1 MTEKAA
7 CLRLASC
14 GKKGARTAFVP
25 KKGLCRSSTILMP
38 PEGGGKEREE
48 VEQSGLLQELELD
61 GMSEKLEEL
70 FPGFSIDFSG
80 FLSQILSGN
89 WKEGVS
95 LLLASL
101 RDGIAGEAAGM
112 RNLFLLLLLV
122 GIMSSLFTVA
132 AQAFKSHQ
140 IADIAHF
147 VAFLLM
153 LLIVLAAFSQAADI
167 TEALLEKILL
177 FVRLFLPTFMIALG
191 FSAGTVT
198 AAGYYELILLLI
210 YGVEQLLMSVGLPAA
225 NVYMMLVVMNGLWEE
240 EKLSALIDLMHKGL
254 TGGLKFLLTC
264 ITGIG
269 LLQSMV
275 TPVLES
281 LKVSSAAKLLSA
293 IPGLGGLA
301 EGTAQLLF
309 GSAVLI
315 KNGLGAA
322 AILLLLALC
331 IVPFLK
337 LFLYGAILKLCA
349 GLLGLSADKRLTGC
363 IDRAGD
369 AVFLVLRI
377 AFTALA
383 CFLILFAI
391 ITCLAGTL
399 R

>member
-1 MTEKAA
+1 M
-7 CLRLASC
+7 
-14 GKKGARTAFVP
+14 
-25 KKGLCRSSTILMP
+25 
-38 PEGGGKEREE
+38 
-48 VEQSGLLQELELD
+48 EQDGLLGELNLD
-61 GMSEKLEEL
+61 AMSERMQEL

-80 FLSQILSGN
+80 FLG
-89 WKEGVS
+89 
-95 LLLASL
+95 LLLAGRWKEAGNLLFASL
-101 RDGIAGEAAGM
+101 KDGIIGEAAGM
-112 RNLFLLLLLV
+112 RNLFLLLLLA
-122 GIMSSLFTVA
+122 GILSSLFTVA
-132 AQAFKSHQ
+132 AQAFKNHQ

-147 VAFLLM
+147 VACLLI
-153 LLIVLAAFSQAADI
+153 LLIVLSTFSQAAGI
-167 TEALLEKILL
+167 AEALLEKILL

-191 FSAGTVT
+191 FSAGTMT

-225 NVYMMLVVMNGLWEE
+225 DVYMMLVVMNGLWEE
-240 EKLSALIDLMHKGL
+240 EKLSSLIDLMKKAL
-254 TGGLKFLLTC
+254 AGGLKFLLTC

-275 TPVLES
+275 SPVLES
-281 LKVSSAAKLLSA
+281 LKLTSAAKLLSA

-301 EGTAQLLF
+301 EGTAQLLL

-369 AVFLVLRI
+369 AVFVLLRI
-377 AFTALA
+377 VFTALA

>member
-1 MTEKAA
+1 M
-7 CLRLASC
+7 
-14 GKKGARTAFVP
+14 
-25 KKGLCRSSTILMP
+25 
-38 PEGGGKEREE
+38 
-48 VEQSGLLQELELD
+48 EQTGLLQELNLD
-61 GMSEKLEEL
+61 AMSERMDEL

-80 FLSQILSGN
+80 FLEQLLAGN
-89 WKEGVS
+89 WKDAVN
-95 LLLASL
+95 LLVTSL

-112 RNLFLLLLLV
+112 KNLFLMLLLV
-122 GIMSSLFTVA
+122 GILSSLFTVA
-132 AQAFKSHQ
+132 AQAFKNHQ

-147 VAFLLM
+147 IACLLM
-153 LLIVLAAFSQAADI
+153 LLVVLATFSQAADI

-210 YGVEQLLMSVGLPAA
+210 YGVEQLLMSIGLPAA

-240 EKLSALIDLMHKGL
+240 EKLASLLDLIRKALS
-254 TGGLKFLLTC
+254 GGLKFLLTC

-281 LKVSSAAKLLSA
+281 LKISSATKLLSS

-301 EGTAQLLF
+301 EGTAQLLL

-337 LFLYGAILKLCA
+337 IFLYGTILKLCA

-369 AVFLVLRI
+369 AVFVLLRI